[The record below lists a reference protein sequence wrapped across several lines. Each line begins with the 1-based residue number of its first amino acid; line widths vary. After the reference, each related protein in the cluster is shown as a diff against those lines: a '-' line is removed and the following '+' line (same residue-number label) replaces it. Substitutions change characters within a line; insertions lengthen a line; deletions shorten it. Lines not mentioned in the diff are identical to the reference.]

1 MLQERAHQIPTRR
14 AVTQLELLAVDQ
26 RRKYPNV
33 FHAAPDHIL
42 LDAECRRNIVSN
54 RGGNRRRI
62 RGIVAGMTRA
72 FLIVALTLAAGGAA
86 TPQSAVDELL
96 AADRA
101 FAAASAKTD
110 LVAGLT
116 AMFADDVA
124 IPMPPGQFVDGKAAV
139 VAALRAN
146 ADNLAARTDWT
157 PVGGGISAD
166 AQHGFTFGYM
176 TIHRGDGSDLPLKY
190 LSYWVKQPAGWRVA
204 AFKRSRANA
213 APASRAPMP
222 PALPERL
229 VEPTSDAARLAAAK
243 ASLDQAE
250 RAFSQDAQ
258 KIGLGPAFARFG
270 SADAINLGR
279 PDDPAIV
286 VGAANIAR
294 MVGEGLAEGTSPV
307 SWAPERV
314 IVASSGDLGV
324 TIGWIVPNAPTPDRP
339 ARNPFFTIWR
349 RSGESA
355 PWRYVAE

>member
-1 MLQERAHQIPTRR
+1 
-14 AVTQLELLAVDQ
+14 
-26 RRKYPNV
+26 
-33 FHAAPDHIL
+33 
-42 LDAECRRNIVSN
+42 
-54 RGGNRRRI
+54 
-62 RGIVAGMTRA
+62 MTRA
-72 FLIVALTLAAGGAA
+72 LPIVALALVAGGAA

-101 FAAASAKTD
+101 FAAASAGTD
-110 LVAGLT
+110 LVSGLS
-116 AMFADDVA
+116 AMFADDVV

-146 ADNLAARTDWT
+146 TDNLTSRTEWT
-157 PVGGGISAD
+157 PVRAGISAD
-166 AQHGFTFGYM
+166 ARHGFTFGYM
-176 TIHRGDGSDLPLKY
+176 TIRRKDGDDLPLKY

-213 APASRAPMP
+213 APPSRSPIA
-222 PALPERL
+222 PALPERI
-229 VEPTSDAARLAAAK
+229 VEPTGDAARLAAAK

-250 RAFSQDAQ
+250 RAFSKEAQ
-258 KIGLGPAFARFG
+258 RIGLGPAFAQFG

-279 PDDPAIV
+279 PDDAAIV
-286 VGAANIAR
+286 TSAANIAR

-324 TIGWIVPNAPTPDRP
+324 TIGWIVPNMPTPDRP

-349 RSGESA
+349 RETLTA